1 MAVTKKKGVEI
12 FTKKPVTAGKKLDEG
27 KLDAMIKERAYYL
40 WEEKGKPQGC
50 DMEIWIQAK
59 KEIMAK
65 NK

>member
-1 MAVTKKKGVEI
+1 MAVAKKKGMDI
-12 FTKKPVTAGKKLDEG
+12 FTKKPVSKKLDES

-40 WEEKGKPQGC
+40 WEEKGKPLGC

-59 KEIMAK
+59 KEITAK